1 MFCIGVLC
9 RRITPK
15 KSSDKPTEVWKH
27 TFTLIRR
34 IKVRVIYIDGSP
46 LCRLGVKTLLGEG
59 VITLSSPNINII
71 KNISPAP
78 DLIIM
83 DFPHEIYR
91 FEAYLRFIHASRA
104 EYEGVRILFFVDK
117 TSPLILAFIAAAQPD
132 AILHKREALQ
142 VVRETCAAL
151 SRREKAGER
160 RALNR
165 HRAAAITPGE
175 AAVLCETARTEDIR
189 LTARRLN
196 LHPKT
201 VYSHL
206 NNAGKKFGIRNRV
219 ELLKMIALL

>member
-1 MFCIGVLC
+1 M
-9 RRITPK
+9 
-15 KSSDKPTEVWKH
+15 
-27 TFTLIRR
+27 
-34 IKVRVIYIDGSP
+34 RVIYIDGSP
-46 LCRLGVKTLLGEG
+46 LCRLGMKTLLGGG
-59 VITLSSPNINII
+59 VITLSSPNMNII

-83 DFPHEIYR
+83 EFPQEIYR
-91 FEAYLRFIHASRA
+91 FEAYLEFIKYSRG
-104 EYEGVRILFFVDK
+104 EYKGVRLLFFIDK
-117 TSPLILAFIAAAQPD
+117 TSPLIGVYRCGAAGCGFAQTGSAAGGARDLRNAGPPETSER
-132 AILHKREALQ
+132 H
-142 VVRETCAAL
+142 VV
-151 SRREKAGER
+151 
-160 RALNR
+160 NR
-165 HRAAAITPGE
+165 QRAAAITPGE

>member
-1 MFCIGVLC
+1 MFYIGVLC

-15 KSSDKPTEVWKH
+15 KSSDKPPEVWKH
-27 TFTLIRR
+27 AAMLIRR

-46 LCRLGVKTLLGEG
+46 LCRLGMKTLLGGG
-59 VITLSSPNINII
+59 VITLSSPNMNII

-83 DFPHEIYR
+83 EFPQEIYR
-91 FEAYLRFIHASRA
+91 FEAYLKFIKYSRS
-104 EYEGVRILFFVDK
+104 EYKDVRLLFFIDK
-117 TSPLILAFIAAAQPD
+117 SSPLILAFIAAAQPD

-142 VVRETCAAL
+142 VVRETCATLARQET
-151 SRREKAGER
+151 SER
-160 RALNR
+160 HVVNR
-165 HRAAAITPGE
+165 QRAAAITPGE

>member
-1 MFCIGVLC
+1 M
-9 RRITPK
+9 
-15 KSSDKPTEVWKH
+15 
-27 TFTLIRR
+27 
-34 IKVRVIYIDGSP
+34 RVIYIDGSP
-46 LCRLGVKTLLGEG
+46 LCRLGMKTLLGGG
-59 VITLSSPNINII
+59 VITLSSPNINIV

-91 FEAYLRFIHASRA
+91 FEAYLTFIHLCRT
-104 EYEGVRILFFVDK
+104 EYKNVRILFFVDK

-142 VVRETCAAL
+142 VVRETCATLARQET
-151 SRREKAGER
+151 SER
-160 RALNR
+160 HVVNR
-165 HRAAAITPGE
+165 QRAAAITPGE

>member
-1 MFCIGVLC
+1 MFYIGVLC

-15 KSSDKPTEVWKH
+15 KSSDKPPEVWKH
-27 TFTLIRR
+27 VFMLIRR
-34 IKVRVIYIDGSP
+34 IKVRVIYIDGSS
-46 LCRLGVKTLLGEG
+46 LCRLGMKTLLGGG

-91 FEAYLRFIHASRA
+91 FEAYLTFIHLCRA
-104 EYEGVRILFFVDK
+104 EYKNVRILFFVDK

-142 VVRETCAAL
+142 VVRETCATLARQET
-151 SRREKAGER
+151 SER
-160 RALNR
+160 HVVNR
-165 HRAAAITPGE
+165 QRAAAITPGE

>member
-1 MFCIGVLC
+1 MFYIGVLC

-15 KSSDKPTEVWKH
+15 KSNDKPPEVWKH
-27 TFTLIRR
+27 AFMLIRR

-46 LCRLGVKTLLGEG
+46 LCRLGMKTLLGGG
-59 VITLSSPNINII
+59 VITLSSPNMNII
-71 KNISPAP
+71 KNIIPAP

-83 DFPHEIYR
+83 EFPQEIYR
-91 FEAYLRFIHASRA
+91 FEMYLNFIKYSRG
-104 EYEGVRILFFVDK
+104 EYKDVRLLFFIDK
-117 TSPLILAFIAAAQPD
+117 TSPLILAFIATAQPD
-132 AILHKREALQ
+132 AILHKRETLQ
-142 VVRETCAAL
+142 VVRETCATLARQET
-151 SRREKAGER
+151 SER
-160 RALNR
+160 HVGNR
-165 HRAAAITPGE
+165 HRVAAITPGE

>member
-1 MFCIGVLC
+1 M
-9 RRITPK
+9 
-15 KSSDKPTEVWKH
+15 
-27 TFTLIRR
+27 
-34 IKVRVIYIDGSP
+34 RVIYIDGSP
-46 LCRLGVKTLLGEG
+46 LCRLGMKTLLGEG

-132 AILHKREALQ
+132 AILHKREALR
-142 VVRETCAAL
+142 VVWETCAAL
-151 SRREKAGER
+151 VRSEEAGER
-160 RALNR
+160 RVVSR
-165 HRAAAITPGE
+165 RAAAITPGE

>member
-1 MFCIGVLC
+1 
-9 RRITPK
+9 
-15 KSSDKPTEVWKH
+15 
-27 TFTLIRR
+27 
-34 IKVRVIYIDGSP
+34 VRVIYIDGSS
-46 LCRLGVKTLLGEG
+46 LCRLGMKTLLGGG

-142 VVRETCAAL
+142 VVRETCATLARQET
-151 SRREKAGER
+151 SER
-160 RALNR
+160 HVVNR
-165 HRAAAITPGE
+165 QRAAAITPGE

>member
-1 MFCIGVLC
+1 M
-9 RRITPK
+9 
-15 KSSDKPTEVWKH
+15 
-27 TFTLIRR
+27 LIRR

-46 LCRLGVKTLLGEG
+46 LCRLGMKTLLGGG
-59 VITLSSPNINII
+59 VITLSSPNMNII
-71 KNISPAP
+71 KNIIPAP

-83 DFPHEIYR
+83 EFPQEIYR
-91 FEAYLRFIHASRA
+91 FEMYLNFIKYSRG
-104 EYEGVRILFFVDK
+104 EYKDVRLLFFIDK
-117 TSPLILAFIAAAQPD
+117 TSPLILAFIATAQPD
-132 AILHKREALQ
+132 AILHKRETLQ
-142 VVRETCAAL
+142 VVRETCATLARQET
-151 SRREKAGER
+151 SER
-160 RALNR
+160 HVGNR
-165 HRAAAITPGE
+165 HRVAAITPGE

>member
-1 MFCIGVLC
+1 MFYIGVLC

-15 KSSDKPTEVWKH
+15 KSSDKPPEVWKH
-27 TFTLIRR
+27 AFMLIRR

-46 LCRLGVKTLLGEG
+46 LCRLGMKTLLGGG
-59 VITLSSPNINII
+59 VITLSSPNMNII
-71 KNISPAP
+71 KNISRVP

-83 DFPHEIYR
+83 EFPQEIYR
-91 FEAYLRFIHASRA
+91 FETYLNFIKYSRG
-104 EYEGVRILFFVDK
+104 EYKDVRLLFFIDK
-117 TSPLILAFIAAAQPD
+117 TSPLILAFIATAQPD
-132 AILHKREALQ
+132 AILHKRETLQ
-142 VVRETCAAL
+142 VVRETCATLARQET
-151 SRREKAGER
+151 SER
-160 RALNR
+160 HVGNR

>member
-1 MFCIGVLC
+1 M
-9 RRITPK
+9 
-15 KSSDKPTEVWKH
+15 
-27 TFTLIRR
+27 LIRR

-46 LCRLGVKTLLGEG
+46 LCRLGMKTLLGGG
-59 VITLSSPNINII
+59 VITLSSPNMNII

-83 DFPHEIYR
+83 EFPQEIYR
-91 FEAYLRFIHASRA
+91 FEAYLKFIKYSRS
-104 EYEGVRILFFVDK
+104 EYKDVRLLFFIDK

-142 VVRETCAAL
+142 VVRETCATLARQETSKRHL
-151 SRREKAGER
+151 V
-160 RALNR
+160 NR
-165 HRAAAITPGE
+165 QRAAAITPGE

>member
-1 MFCIGVLC
+1 MFYIGVLC

-15 KSSDKPTEVWKH
+15 KSSDKPPEVWKH
-27 TFTLIRR
+27 AFMLIRR

-46 LCRLGVKTLLGEG
+46 LCRLGMKTLLGGG
-59 VITLSSPNINII
+59 VITLSSPNMNII
-71 KNISPAP
+71 KNISWVP

-83 DFPHEIYR
+83 EFPQEIYR
-91 FEAYLRFIHASRA
+91 FETYLNFIKYSRG
-104 EYEGVRILFFVDK
+104 EYKDVRLLFFIDK
-117 TSPLILAFIAAAQPD
+117 TSPLILAFIATAQPD
-132 AILHKREALQ
+132 AILHKRETLQ
-142 VVRETCAAL
+142 VVRETCATLARQET
-151 SRREKAGER
+151 SER
-160 RALNR
+160 HVGNR

>member
-1 MFCIGVLC
+1 MFYIGVLC
-9 RRITPK
+9 RQITPK
-15 KSSDKPTEVWKH
+15 KSSDKPPEVWKH
-27 TFTLIRR
+27 ASMLIRR

-46 LCRLGVKTLLGEG
+46 LCRLGMKTLLGGG

-117 TSPLILAFIAAAQPD
+117 TLPLILAFIAAAQPD

-142 VVRETCAAL
+142 VVRETCATLARQET
-151 SRREKAGER
+151 SER
-160 RALNR
+160 HVVNR
-165 HRAAAITPGE
+165 QRAAAITPGE

>member
-1 MFCIGVLC
+1 M
-9 RRITPK
+9 
-15 KSSDKPTEVWKH
+15 
-27 TFTLIRR
+27 
-34 IKVRVIYIDGSP
+34 RVIYIDGSP
-46 LCRLGVKTLLGEG
+46 LCRLAMKTLLGG
-59 VITLSSPNINII
+59 DVITLSSPNMNII
-71 KNISPAP
+71 KNISRVP

-83 DFPHEIYR
+83 EFPQEIYR
-91 FEAYLRFIHASRA
+91 FETYLNFIKYSRG
-104 EYEGVRILFFVDK
+104 EYKDVRLLFFIDK
-117 TSPLILAFIAAAQPD
+117 TSPLILAFIATAQPD
-132 AILHKREALQ
+132 AILHKRETLQ
-142 VVRETCAAL
+142 VVRETCATLARQET
-151 SRREKAGER
+151 SER
-160 RALNR
+160 HVGNR

>member
-1 MFCIGVLC
+1 M
-9 RRITPK
+9 
-15 KSSDKPTEVWKH
+15 
-27 TFTLIRR
+27 
-34 IKVRVIYIDGSP
+34 RVIYIDGSP
-46 LCRLGVKTLLGEG
+46 LCRLGMKTLLGEG

-132 AILHKREALQ
+132 AILHKREALR
-142 VVRETCAAL
+142 VVWETCAVL
-151 SRREKAGER
+151 VRREEAGER
-160 RALNR
+160 RVVSR
-165 HRAAAITPGE
+165 RAAAITPGE

>member
-1 MFCIGVLC
+1 M
-9 RRITPK
+9 
-15 KSSDKPTEVWKH
+15 
-27 TFTLIRR
+27 
-34 IKVRVIYIDGSP
+34 RVIYIDGSP
-46 LCRLGVKTLLGEG
+46 LCRLGMKTLLGGG
-59 VITLSSPNINII
+59 VITLSSPNINIV

-91 FEAYLRFIHASRA
+91 FEAYLTFIHLCRA
-104 EYEGVRILFFVDK
+104 EYKNVRILFFVDK

-142 VVRETCAAL
+142 VVRETCATLA
-151 SRREKAGER
+151 RQEKSER
-160 RALNR
+160 HVVNR
-165 HRAAAITPGE
+165 QRAAAITPGE

>member
-1 MFCIGVLC
+1 MFYIGVLC

-15 KSSDKPTEVWKH
+15 KSSDKPPEVWKH
-27 TFTLIRR
+27 VFMLIRR
-34 IKVRVIYIDGSP
+34 IKVRVIYIDGSS
-46 LCRLGVKTLLGEG
+46 LCRLGMKTLLGGG

-71 KNISPAP
+71 KNIIPAP

-91 FEAYLRFIHASRA
+91 FEAYLTFIHLCRA
-104 EYEGVRILFFVDK
+104 EYKNVRILFFVDK

-142 VVRETCAAL
+142 VVRETCATLARQET
-151 SRREKAGER
+151 SER
-160 RALNR
+160 HVVNR
-165 HRAAAITPGE
+165 QRAAAITPGE

>member
-1 MFCIGVLC
+1 M
-9 RRITPK
+9 
-15 KSSDKPTEVWKH
+15 
-27 TFTLIRR
+27 LIRR

-46 LCRLGVKTLLGEG
+46 LCRLGMKTLLGGG
-59 VITLSSPNINII
+59 VITLSSPNMNII
-71 KNISPAP
+71 KNIIPAP
-78 DLIIM
+78 DLIITE
-83 DFPHEIYR
+83 FPQEIYR
-91 FEAYLRFIHASRA
+91 FEAYLNFIKYSRG
-104 EYEGVRILFFVDK
+104 EYKDVRLLFFIDK

-142 VVRETCAAL
+142 VVRETCATLARQET
-151 SRREKAGER
+151 SER
-160 RALNR
+160 HVGNR

-206 NNAGKKFGIRNRV
+206 NNAGKKFGTRNRV

>member
-1 MFCIGVLC
+1 M
-9 RRITPK
+9 
-15 KSSDKPTEVWKH
+15 
-27 TFTLIRR
+27 
-34 IKVRVIYIDGSP
+34 
-46 LCRLGVKTLLGEG
+46 KTLLGEG
-59 VITLSSPNINII
+59 MITLSSPNINII

-91 FEAYLRFIHASRA
+91 FEEYLRFIHASRA

-132 AILHKREALQ
+132 AILHKREALR
-142 VVRETCAAL
+142 VVWETCAAL
-151 SRREKAGER
+151 VRREEAGER
-160 RALNR
+160 RVVSR
-165 HRAAAITPGE
+165 RAAAITPGE

>member
-1 MFCIGVLC
+1 M
-9 RRITPK
+9 
-15 KSSDKPTEVWKH
+15 
-27 TFTLIRR
+27 LIRR

-46 LCRLGVKTLLGEG
+46 LCRLAMKTLLGGG
-59 VITLSSPNINII
+59 VITLSSPNMNII
-71 KNISPAP
+71 KNIIPAP
-78 DLIIM
+78 DLIITE
-83 DFPHEIYR
+83 FPQEIYR
-91 FEAYLRFIHASRA
+91 FDAYLNFIKYSRG
-104 EYEGVRILFFVDK
+104 EYKDVRLLFFIDK

-132 AILHKREALQ
+132 AILHKRETLQ
-142 VVRETCAAL
+142 VVRETCATLARQET
-151 SRREKAGER
+151 SER
-160 RALNR
+160 HVGNR

-206 NNAGKKFGIRNRV
+206 NNAGKKFGTRNRV

>member
-1 MFCIGVLC
+1 M
-9 RRITPK
+9 
-15 KSSDKPTEVWKH
+15 
-27 TFTLIRR
+27 
-34 IKVRVIYIDGSP
+34 RVIYIDGSP
-46 LCRLGVKTLLGEG
+46 LCRLGMKTLLGGG
-59 VITLSSPNINII
+59 VITLSSPNMNII
-71 KNISPAP
+71 KNINPAP

-83 DFPHEIYR
+83 EFPQEIYR
-91 FEAYLRFIHASRA
+91 FEAYLKFIKYSRS
-104 EYEGVRILFFVDK
+104 EYKDVRLLFFIDK

-142 VVRETCAAL
+142 VVRETCATLARQET
-151 SRREKAGER
+151 SER
-160 RALNR
+160 HVVNR
-165 HRAAAITPGE
+165 QRAAAITPGE

>member
-1 MFCIGVLC
+1 MQENY
-9 RRITPK
+9 PK
-15 KSSDKPTEVWKH
+15 KSSDKPPEVWKH
-27 TFTLIRR
+27 ASMLIRR

-46 LCRLGVKTLLGEG
+46 LCRLGMKTLLGGG
-59 VITLSSPNINII
+59 VITLSSPNMNII

-83 DFPHEIYR
+83 EFPQEIYR
-91 FEAYLRFIHASRA
+91 FEAYLEFIKYSRG
-104 EYEGVRILFFVDK
+104 EYKGVRLLFFIDK

-132 AILHKREALQ
+132 AVLHKREALQ
-142 VVRETCAAL
+142 VVRETCATLARQET
-151 SRREKAGER
+151 SER
-160 RALNR
+160 HVVNR
-165 HRAAAITPGE
+165 QRAAAITPGE

>member
-15 KSSDKPTEVWKH
+15 KSNDKPPEVWKH
-27 TFTLIRR
+27 AFMLIRR

-46 LCRLGVKTLLGEG
+46 LCRLGMKTLLGGG
-59 VITLSSPNINII
+59 VITLSSPNMNII
-71 KNISPAP
+71 KNIIPAP
-78 DLIIM
+78 DLIITE
-83 DFPHEIYR
+83 FPQEIYR
-91 FEAYLRFIHASRA
+91 FEAYLNFIKYSRG
-104 EYEGVRILFFVDK
+104 EYKDVRLLFFIDK

-132 AILHKREALQ
+132 AILHKRETLQ
-142 VVRETCAAL
+142 MVRETCAAL
-151 SRREKAGER
+151 VCREEEGER
-160 RALNR
+160 RVMNR
-165 HRAAAITPGE
+165 QQAAAITPGE

-206 NNAGKKFGIRNRV
+206 NNAGKKFGTRNRV

>member
-1 MFCIGVLC
+1 M
-9 RRITPK
+9 
-15 KSSDKPTEVWKH
+15 
-27 TFTLIRR
+27 
-34 IKVRVIYIDGSP
+34 
-46 LCRLGVKTLLGEG
+46 KTLLGGG
-59 VITLSSPNINII
+59 VITLSSPSMNII

-117 TSPLILAFIAAAQPD
+117 TSPLILAFIATAQPD
-132 AILHKREALQ
+132 AILHKRETLQ
-142 VVRETCAAL
+142 VVRETCATLARQET
-151 SRREKAGER
+151 SER
-160 RALNR
+160 YVGNR
-165 HRAAAITPGE
+165 QRAAAITPGE

>member
-1 MFCIGVLC
+1 MFYIGVLC

-15 KSSDKPTEVWKH
+15 KSSDKPPEVWKH
-27 TFTLIRR
+27 ASMLIRR

-46 LCRLGVKTLLGEG
+46 LCQLGMKTLLGGG
-59 VITLSSPNINII
+59 VITLPSPNMNII

-83 DFPHEIYR
+83 EFPQEIYR
-91 FEAYLRFIHASRA
+91 FEAYLEFIKYSRG
-104 EYEGVRILFFVDK
+104 EYKGVRLLFFIDK

-132 AILHKREALQ
+132 AVLHKREALQ
-142 VVRETCAAL
+142 VVRETCATLARQET
-151 SRREKAGER
+151 SER
-160 RALNR
+160 HVVNR
-165 HRAAAITPGE
+165 QRAAAITPGE

>member
-1 MFCIGVLC
+1 MFYSGVLC

-15 KSSDKPTEVWKH
+15 KSSDKPPEVWKH
-27 TFTLIRR
+27 ASMLIRR

-46 LCRLGVKTLLGEG
+46 LCQLGMKTLLGGG
-59 VITLSSPNINII
+59 VITLSSPNMNII

-83 DFPHEIYR
+83 EFPQEIYR
-91 FEAYLRFIHASRA
+91 FEAYLEFIKYSRG
-104 EYEGVRILFFVDK
+104 EYKGVRLLFFIDK

-132 AILHKREALQ
+132 AVLHKREALQ
-142 VVRETCAAL
+142 VVRETCATLARQET
-151 SRREKAGER
+151 SER
-160 RALNR
+160 HVVNR
-165 HRAAAITPGE
+165 QRAAAITPGE

>member
-1 MFCIGVLC
+1 MFYIGVLC

-15 KSSDKPTEVWKH
+15 KSSDKPPEVWKH
-27 TFTLIRR
+27 ASMLIRR

-46 LCRLGVKTLLGEG
+46 LCRLGMKTLLGGG
-59 VITLSSPNINII
+59 VITLSSPNINIV

-91 FEAYLRFIHASRA
+91 FEAYLTFIHLCRA
-104 EYEGVRILFFVDK
+104 EYKNVRILFFVDK

-142 VVRETCAAL
+142 VVRETCATLARQET
-151 SRREKAGER
+151 SER
-160 RALNR
+160 HVVNR
-165 HRAAAITPGE
+165 QRAAAITPGE

>member
-1 MFCIGVLC
+1 M
-9 RRITPK
+9 
-15 KSSDKPTEVWKH
+15 
-27 TFTLIRR
+27 
-34 IKVRVIYIDGSP
+34 RVIYIDGSP
-46 LCRLGVKTLLGEG
+46 LCRLGMKTLLGGG
-59 VITLSSPNINII
+59 VITLSSPNMNII

-83 DFPHEIYR
+83 EFPQEIYR
-91 FEAYLRFIHASRA
+91 FEAYLKFIKYSRS
-104 EYEGVRILFFVDK
+104 EYKDVRLLFFIDK
-117 TSPLILAFIAAAQPD
+117 SSPLILAFIAAAQPD

-142 VVRETCAAL
+142 VVRETCATLARQEA
-151 SRREKAGER
+151 SER
-160 RALNR
+160 HVVNR
-165 HRAAAITPGE
+165 QRAAAITPGE